1 MESSILQGILFHSF
15 GGIAAASCFVP
26 QKGTPRWSFQ
36 TYFLL
41 MCLVSWCLM
50 PIGVA
55 ALTVP
60 DLSGLIRETPSEI
73 LLKTTLLGALYGFG
87 GMAFAV
93 AIQYI
98 GYSLTYAIAIGIS
111 AIVGTIMPQL
121 LNGTVI
127 ADYSRP
133 GGLFVLAG
141 FLVSIFGVALCGHA
155 GFLKERELRRAGHP
169 EEGHTFRA
177 FNMRKGLV
185 LVLVAGVLSGVF
197 GLALAQGA
205 SMDGLA
211 EQRGAGQFQGNA
223 KYIFAMGGA
232 FLTNAIWWTIVHLRQ
247 RTFREYWTR
256 PAQGALGRHWLMGLL
271 GGILWYMQFLFYG
284 FGHVKMG
291 GYGFISWGIHMAML
305 IFFSILIGVIFK
317 EWKGCRK
324 KTLSH
329 LSLGLLILVSAF
341 SVISY
346 GSWKGDQQE
355 KQAASTH
362 AH

>member
-1 MESSILQGILFHSF
+1 MESSILQGILFHSL

-55 ALTVP
+55 AMTIP
-60 DLSGLIRETPSEI
+60 DLAGLIRETPPGI

-87 GMAFAV
+87 GMAFAM

-111 AIVGTIMPQL
+111 AIVGTVMPQL

-141 FLVSIFGVALCGHA
+141 FLISIFGVALCGHA
-155 GFLKERELRRAGHP
+155 GFLKERELRQTGHAD
-169 EEGHTFRA
+169 EGHTFRR
-177 FNMRKGLV
+177 FNMRKGLF
-185 LVLVAGVLSGVF
+185 LVIVAGILSGVF
-197 GLALAQGA
+197 GLALAQGV
-205 SMDGLA
+205 SMDELA
-211 EQRGAGQFQGNA
+211 EKRGAGQFQGNA

-232 FLTNAIWWTIVHLRQ
+232 FLTNAIWWTLVHLRQ
-247 RTFREYWTR
+247 GTFQEYWAR
-256 PAQGALGRHWLMGLL
+256 PARGTLSRHWLMGIL

-291 GYGFISWGIHMAML
+291 GYGFISWGVHMAML
-305 IFFSILIGVIFK
+305 IFFSILIGIIFR
-317 EWKGCRK
+317 EWQGCRR
-324 KTLSH
+324 KTLTR
-329 LSLGLLILVSAF
+329 LGLGLLILICSF
-341 SVISY
+341 SVISF
-346 GSWKGDQQE
+346 GSWKGDQEVRQS
-355 KQAASTH
+355 APH
-362 AH
+362 NAH